1 MAALEPDDS
10 FRLGRLRLI
19 RLPPTSI
26 SLPQGAKRTIGLP
39 VELTVGIT
47 DDYGTDIGLFESID
61 LNIEVLDATTLS
73 PSQSIS
79 LKVDGSAFSKTAGSS
94 AVFTFTPSRGPFHTL
109 KLCLSFSPPI
119 SSVPKAIRF
128 RLTVAGPSTSA
139 PPSPADSLATRRMR
153 QLIGESR
160 QDILETWD
168 DKRYLFLSVTSGE
181 VEIRTGNEGVSSTK
195 GAHSR
200 LPLLSWSR
208 LTLLLRTVQTALRTI
223 CLPSLSAAFPP
234 PSVSIVE
241 RPGLNNST
249 GQRLWDC
256 AIGLACFLSLH
267 SDALDSAVPLTT
279 TTSSDDEKPRTKR
292 QRTAGLEGPLRVVE
306 LGAGCALASMCAQHV
321 LADVEGKLSIV
332 ATDVKPTV
340 ETTLAEN
347 LAANSV
353 SSRQPAITASVLDW
367 GKSTCLQVCDARP
380 PASPSSPPPHLT
392 LLGSDILYN
401 PSSHSLL
408 LDTLLAFCRP
418 TDSSLTASARALIA
432 YKKRTDG
439 DGAFFGMASEAGL
452 DVRKVWE
459 WGEVGVWSFE

>member
-1 MAALEPDDS
+1 
-10 FRLGRLRLI
+10 
-19 RLPPTSI
+19 
-26 SLPQGAKRTIGLP
+26 
-39 VELTVGIT
+39 
-47 DDYGTDIGLFESID
+47 
-61 LNIEVLDATTLS
+61 
-73 PSQSIS
+73 
-79 LKVDGSAFSKTAGSS
+79 
-94 AVFTFTPSRGPFHTL
+94 
-109 KLCLSFSPPI
+109 
-119 SSVPKAIRF
+119 
-128 RLTVAGPSTSA
+128 
-139 PPSPADSLATRRMR
+139 MR

-181 VEIRTGNEGVSSTK
+181 VEIRMGNEGVSSTK
-195 GAHSR
+195 
-200 LPLLSWSR
+200 
-208 LTLLLRTVQTALRTI
+208 
-223 CLPSLSAAFPP
+223 
-234 PSVSIVE
+234 VSIVE

-292 QRTAGLEGPLRVVE
+292 QTTAGLEGPLRVVE

-321 LADVEGKLSIV
+321 LAHVEGKLSIV

-367 GKSTCLQVCDARP
+367 GTSTCLQVCDARP
-380 PASPSSPPPHLT
+380 PSSPSSPPPHLT

-418 TDSSLTASARALIA
+418 TNSSLTASARALIA

-439 DGAFFGMASEAGL
+439 DGAFFGMASKAGL

>member
-1 MAALEPDDS
+1 MAATQPDDS

-26 SLPQGAKRTIGLP
+26 SLPKGAKRTIELP
-39 VELTVGIT
+39 VELAVGIT
-47 DDYGTDIGLFESID
+47 DDYGTDIDLFESID
-61 LNIEVLDATTLS
+61 LSIEVLDATTLS
-73 PSQSIS
+73 PSKSVS
-79 LKVDGSAFSKTAGSS
+79 LKVDGSSSPKTASSS
-94 AVFTFTPSRGPFHTL
+94 AVFAFTPSRGPFHTL
-109 KLCLSFSPPI
+109 KLSLSFASPL

-128 RLTVAGPSTSA
+128 RLAAPSTSS
-139 PPSPADSLATRRMR
+139 PPSPSDSLATRRMR
-153 QLIGESR
+153 QLIGEPC
-160 QDILETWD
+160 QDILDTWD
-168 DKRYLFLSVTSGE
+168 DKRYLFLSVVSGE
-181 VEIRTGNEGVSSTK
+181 VEIRMGNEGVSSTK

-200 LPLLSWSR
+200 LPFFSR
-208 LTLLLRTVQTALRTI
+208 LELTLLSQTVQTALRTI
-223 CLPSLSAAFPP
+223 HLPSLSSASPP

-256 AIGLACFLSLH
+256 AIGLSCFLSLQ
-267 SDALDSAVPLTT
+267 SDALNSAIPLATI
-279 TTSSDDEKPRTKR
+279 TSSEDEEPRTKR
-292 QRTAGLEGPLRVVE
+292 RRTAGSEGPLRVVE

-321 LADVEGKLSIV
+321 LADVEGKASIV
-332 ATDVKPTV
+332 ATDVEPTV

-353 SSRQPAITASVLDW
+353 SSRQPTITASVLDW
-367 GKSTCLQVCDARP
+367 GKLTCSQVCDALPPRP
-380 PASPSSPPPHLT
+380 PSSPPPHLT

-432 YKKRTDG
+432 YKKRTEG
-439 DGAFFGMASEAGL
+439 DDAFFGMASEAGL